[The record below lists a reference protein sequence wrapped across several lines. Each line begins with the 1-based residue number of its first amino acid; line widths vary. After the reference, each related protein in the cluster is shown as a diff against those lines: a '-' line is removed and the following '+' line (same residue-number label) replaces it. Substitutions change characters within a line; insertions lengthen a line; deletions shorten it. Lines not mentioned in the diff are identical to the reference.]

1 MAKDPIPSWFFVVA
15 AVKLG
20 TSFLLI
26 KERKHDQRWYFP
38 AGRVEPGEDF
48 VAAAERETF
57 EESGVRIR
65 VTGLV
70 RVEYTPTHRG
80 NRIRFL
86 FTAEPAGDPTPKS
99 KADHE
104 SLGAGWYTL
113 DQIRELPLRGD
124 DVIDLF
130 EYLENGGAVAS
141 LSILRPEGA
150 QFD

>member
-70 RVEYTPTHRG
+70 RVEHTPTHRG